1 MMNEK
6 GTLKYCSIDFFK
18 RTSIIRVAFI
28 LVLLIVLWILSKQ
41 RTISLLLLLIALV
54 TLPAV
59 FFTAVYLRLKRVF
72 ETILISKEQIRICMP
87 GKTPIDIPWS
97 ESVCIDTYP
106 LVGKMLRQM
115 EFDERNWRELI
126 LSNEKI
132 SSGFQVDSF
141 LHFSPEKYTDT
152 GSWRVSLGRGSKKWC
167 QKQIAAIEEIKQRA
181 LSVSGSSEDAM
192 EQ

>member
-1 MMNEK
+1 MKEK
-6 GTLKYCSIDFFK
+6 GSLKYCSIDFFK

-28 LVLLIVLWILSKQ
+28 LVLLIVLWILAKQ
-41 RTISLLLLLIALV
+41 RTISLLLMLIALV

-59 FFTAVYLRLKRVF
+59 FFTAVYLRLKKEF
-72 ETILISKEQIRICMP
+72 ETILISEDQIRICMP
-87 GKTPIDIPWS
+87 GKMPIDIPWS

-126 LSNEKI
+126 LSSEKI

-141 LHFSPEKYTDT
+141 QHFSPEKYDET
-152 GSWRVSLGRGSKKWC
+152 GSWRVSLGRGSKKWYR
-167 QKQIAAIEEIKQRA
+167 KQIAAIEEIKQRA
-181 LSVSGSSEDAM
+181 LSVSGSSKDAT